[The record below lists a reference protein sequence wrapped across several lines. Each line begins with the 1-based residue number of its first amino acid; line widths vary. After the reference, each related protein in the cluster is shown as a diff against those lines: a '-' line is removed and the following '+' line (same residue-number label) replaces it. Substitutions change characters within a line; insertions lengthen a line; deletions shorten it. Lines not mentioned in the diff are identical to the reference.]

1 MLEINPAGKAENGA
15 IRYSGNISI
24 VEKVSEK
31 HFRVKAGTLAGSQE
45 FIVFSKNNLSPGDIL
60 KGTIISRGN
69 SFYLS
74 ILTNQQ
80 KNPVFFNPSD
90 KNSPILEKNDI
101 LSRFLVSFF
110 DSTGKKADN
119 TLLSILESLIY
130 KKKITD
136 NFSAMLAGEAY
147 QKGLKNEAAISAFL
161 SAITPDQE
169 KNQDNQ
175 KQRKKKKKEEIDE
188 IKEVLSKAVSDSDQ
202 EENPVFIFN
211 HLPLLDKNWMIV
223 PFQIDDVKGDLR
235 LNASENQ
242 LKNLVIHAE
251 KGTFKWFFELSDF
264 KNLQKVV
271 KIYTNKE
278 GALACQ
284 GKKFDL
290 FKKKLQNLGVKI
302 DDNIYDIHIF
312 NGFSRVNASYD
323 VDLRI

>member
-15 IRYSGNISI
+15 LRYSGKISI

-31 HFRVKAGTLAGSQE
+31 HFRVKVGSLVGGQE
-45 FIVFSKNNLSPGDIL
+45 FIVSSKNNLSPGDMV
-60 KGTIISRGN
+60 KGTIFSKGN
-69 SFYLS
+69 SL
-74 ILTNQQ
+74 ILTIFKNSQ
-80 KNPVFFNPSD
+80 KNPVFFDPAD
-90 KNSPILEKNDI
+90 KNNHILEKNNII
-101 LSRFLVSFF
+101 LRFLTSFL

-119 TLLSILESLIY
+119 TLLSILESLIL
-130 KKKITD
+130 KKKIAD
-136 NFSAMLAGEAY
+136 NFSATLAGEAY
-147 QKGLKNEAAISAFL
+147 LKGFKNESAISVFL

-188 IKEVLSKAVSDSDQ
+188 IKEVLSKAVSVSDQ

-223 PFQIDDVKGDLR
+223 PFQIDDLKGDLR

-242 LKNLVIHAE
+242 LKNLIIHAE
-251 KGTFKWFFELSDF
+251 KGTFKWFFELFDF
-264 KNLQKVV
+264 KSPQKMV

-278 GALACQ
+278 GTLACQ